1 MKFLKRRI
9 GQFYPYNERTKW
21 WQEFTGFTIQQLLW
35 IIPRLV
41 VLTPLLLL
49 TLLFEKL
56 AVLLE
61 ELTDTLSEWMR

>member
-56 AVLLE
+56 AVILE
-61 ELTDTLSEWMR
+61 ELTDTLDG